1 MNCIEKNVFLLP
13 KMNRNRPHRYK
24 SVSKKWLYLAVV
36 LLTLLSISGL
46 AIPGQAKLF
55 AQQTTR
61 FVSKPKAIKKSITYQ
76 RALCHVKPETK
87 SGFGLFLL
95 LFDIDLSKLH
105 GERSKVKSAC
115 CACINSAQ
123 SKIFYHTK
131 TILQASAD
139 APALPLA

>member
-1 MNCIEKNVFLLP
+1 MNSIRSYRIKNV
-13 KMNRNRPHRYK
+13 
-24 SVSKKWLYLAVV
+24 STKWLYLAIV

-61 FVSKPKAIKKSITYQ
+61 VAGKPKAVKKSITYQ
-76 RALCHVKPETK
+76 RALCHVEPETK

-105 GERSKVKSAC
+105 SERSKVKSTC
-115 CACINSAQ
+115 CACLSPAQ
-123 SKIFYHTK
+123 SKIFYHSK
-131 TILQASAD
+131 TIPQASAD